1 MAGGVEVV
9 RRTSP
14 KGIRIMPMPDEL
26 KPAKESM
33 ESLPN
38 ASPSS
43 RRDEDCSM

>member
-1 MAGGVEVV
+1 MAGDVEVV
-9 RRTSP
+9 RPTSP
-14 KGIRIMPMPDEL
+14 RGIRIMPDEL

-38 ASPSS
+38 ASLIS